1 MSDRSDVGKATQG
14 TPHPQV
20 LQLRFARSEFLR
32 GLDGVSEADG
42 LVRKLP
48 MNSIGWI
55 VGHMANQEHRYW
67 VVFAQ
72 EKEVVS
78 GLRERVGTGRP
89 ASTPPLSEMWSVW
102 RTVTAVADD
111 YLNRLTVEQM
121 RTHLTADGQLID
133 ESVGTMLLRVI
144 YHYWYHTG
152 EAAAVRQLLGHRDL
166 PEFVG
171 DMDAASFQP

>member
-1 MSDRSDVGKATQG
+1 M

-20 LQLRFARSEFLR
+20 TQLRFARSEFVR
-32 GLDGVSEADG
+32 GLEGVSEQDG

-72 EKEVVS
+72 EREVVS

-89 ASTPPLSEMWSVW
+89 ASTPSLSEMWSVW
-102 RTVTAVADD
+102 RTATAAADE
-111 YLNRLTVEQM
+111 YLDALTVESLG
-121 RTHLTADGQLID
+121 THLLLDGKPID

-171 DMDAASFQP
+171 DMDAASFQA